1 ASSIST
7 GRRRPHPS
15 RRAPEMAGSFDVLR
29 QRNFAMFW
37 GAAAI
42 SNAGSWMQIVALP
55 EIVFRITGK
64 ATSLGT
70 AAVAGVVPTIVLTPL
85 FGALADR
92 FSRRMLLLVSQTL
105 LMVVSLVL
113 WILYTSGQLT
123 VGRIIILNVITGA
136 ANGMNF
142 PVWTSL
148 VPLLVA
154 REHLI
159 SAVRLNSLQYTV
171 GRVFGPVSAG
181 VVIAA
186 WGPGAA
192 ILINAVTFVMV
203 LIALVFIRPR
213 AAGNVAVSTSV
224 WTSVVEG
231 ARFVWHHW
239 PLRVV
244 CLMIFL
250 NGVFAM
256 SFTQLAPAVAE
267 GAYGKSGKFNAV
279 LLMAMGIGAAT
290 SSFIIV
296 TRGDRFR
303 HSTLVTGSFLGVGV
317 AIALM
322 ASATTA
328 VVGVIG
334 YFLLGLFQVATNI
347 SVNSAM
353 QTLAPDHMRGRV
365 VSMYMTAVMTAG
377 PLGTLVIGALADV
390 QTMRVALLITSAAV
404 AAIVAVLHTTGVLAN
419 LDAPHLGLPADVI
432 ANGSA

>member
-1 ASSIST
+1 
-7 GRRRPHPS
+7 
-15 RRAPEMAGSFDVLR
+15 MAGSFEVLR

-55 EIVFRITGK
+55 EIVFRMTGS
-64 ATSLGT
+64 ATTLGSS
-70 AAVAGVVPTIVLTPL
+70 AVAGILPTIVLAPL

-105 LMVVSLVL
+105 LMIVSLALWVL
-113 WILYTSGQLT
+113 YATDQLT
-123 VGRIIILNVITGA
+123 VGRIIGLNVITGA

-148 VPLLVA
+148 VPLLVG

-171 GRVFGPVSAG
+171 GRVFGPVCAG
-181 VVIAA
+181 VVIAT
-186 WGPGAA
+186 WGPGTA
-192 ILINAVTFVMV
+192 ILANAITFVLV
-203 LIALVFIRPR
+203 LVALVFIRPR
-213 AAGNVAVSTSV
+213 SAGNVAVSTSV
-224 WTSVVEG
+224 WSSVVEG
-231 ARFVWHHW
+231 ARFVGRHW
-239 PLRVV
+239 PLRMV

-267 GAYGKSGKFNAV
+267 GAYGESGKFNAV

-303 HSTLVTGSFLGVGV
+303 HSSLVTGSFLGVAMASAV
-317 AIALM
+317 M

-377 PLGTLVIGALADV
+377 PLGTLVIGAMADA
-390 QTMRVALLITSAAV
+390 QTMRIALLITAA
-404 AAIVAVLHTTGVLAN
+404 AAATIVAILHAAGVLRH
-419 LDAPHLGLPADVI
+419 LDADHLDLDLDATLVAGRTA
-432 ANGSA
+432 